1 MKKRILGIIAM
12 LLITTMALGETIK
25 VGMSTPL
32 SGPIAVYGQTTLN
45 GIKLA
50 TEELNKKGGIK
61 GKKVELIIEDNKGDA
76 AEAVNAV
83 KKMINV
89 NKIKALLGPVIS
101 TNSLAVAPIMQENK
115 IPMLTPTGTNITITE
130 VGDYIARTCFIDE
143 FQGQVM
149 GAFAIKNLEAKNAV
163 MMTDV
168 NSDYSEGLAEEFKKV
183 FEAGG
188 GKILDTVSYV
198 ANDVDFTSQL
208 TKIKTKKPDVIF
220 VPGYYSEVSLIVKQ
234 ARELRIDSVFLG
246 GDGWDN
252 GKLFEIAG
260 DSIKGSFIST
270 HFSPESEDEQ
280 IQNFLKNY
288 KARFGEDPSV
298 LSALGYDAA
307 NVMYAAMERAE
318 NLEGVNIKN
327 EINKTKDFKGV
338 TGLLSLD
345 ENRNAVKSAFVL
357 EARDGGFKYKAT
369 VEPMKKTEKIKKT
382 EDKVEKNTEESKKKK
397 SNNTVLIIGIL
408 IAAIVGITLMNKK
421 K

>member
-1 MKKRILGIIAM
+1 MKKRILGIVAM
-12 LLITTMALGETIK
+12 VLVATMALGETIK

-61 GKKVELIIEDNKGDA
+61 GEKVELIIEDNKGDA

-130 VGDYIARTCFIDE
+130 VGDYVARTCFIDQ

-149 GAFAIKNLEAKNAV
+149 GAFAIKNLKAKNAV
-163 MMTDV
+163 IMTDD

-198 ANDVDFTSQL
+198 ANDVDFSSQL
-208 TKIKTKKPDVIF
+208 TKIKMKKPEVIF
-220 VPGYYSEVSLIVKQ
+220 IPGYYSEVSLIVKQ

-260 DSIKGSFIST
+260 DAIKGSFIST
-270 HFSPESEDEQ
+270 HFSAESEDEQ

-307 NVMYAAMERAE
+307 NVMYAAMEKAE
-318 NLEGVNIKN
+318 NLEGINIKN

-338 TGLLSLD
+338 TGVLSLD
-345 ENRNAVKSAFVL
+345 ENRNAIKSAFVL
-357 EARDGGFKYKAT
+357 EAKDGGFKYKAT
-369 VEPMKKTEKIKKT
+369 VEPMKKSEKIEKS

-397 SNNTVLIIGIL
+397 SNSTVLIIGIL
-408 IAAIVGITLMNKK
+408 IAAIVGITLINKK

>member
-1 MKKRILGIIAM
+1 MKKRILGITAM

-25 VGMSTPL
+25 VGMLTPL
-32 SGPIAVYGQTTLN
+32 SGPIAIYGQTTLN

-61 GKKVELIIEDNKGDA
+61 GNKIELIIEDNKGDA

-83 KKMINV
+83 KKMISV

-115 IPMLTPTGTNITITE
+115 IPMLTPTGTNSTITE

-149 GAFAIKNLEAKNAV
+149 GAFAIKNLKAKNAV
-163 MMTDV
+163 IMTDV
-168 NSDYSEGLAEEFKKV
+168 NSDYSEGLGEEFKKV
-183 FEAGG
+183 FEANG
-188 GKILDTVSYV
+188 GKIIDTVSYV

-208 TKIKTKKPDVIF
+208 TKIKMKKPEVIF

-260 DSIKGSFIST
+260 DSINGSYIST

-288 KARFGEDPSV
+288 KARFGEEPSV

-307 NVMYAAMERAE
+307 RVMYAAMEKTE
-318 NLEGVNIKN
+318 NCDSTEIKN
-327 EINKTKDFKGV
+327 EVNKTKDFKGI
-338 TGLLSLD
+338 TGTISLD
-345 ENRNAVKSAFVL
+345 QNRNAVKSAFVL
-357 EARDGGFKYKAT
+357 EAKDGGFKYKAT
-369 VEPMKKTEKIKKT
+369 VAPMK
-382 EDKVEKNTEESKKKK
+382 ESKKVTKTIEKTTEETTTKK
-397 SNNTVLIIGIL
+397 RSNNTVLIIGIL
-408 IAAIVGITLMNKK
+408 IAAIVGITFMNKK